1 MLLVHLGQHDHWDCL
16 QAKYDNCEEK
26 TLYEMGKM
34 MARCVKLYSLVD
46 QIMHIFK
53 LNSKM
58 QVSTFDNQIIV
69 FYPNNI
75 FFQGALKSLE

>member
-1 MLLVHLGQHDHWDCL
+1 
-16 QAKYDNCEEK
+16 
-26 TLYEMGKM
+26 MGKM

-75 FFQGALKSLE
+75 FFLGTLKSLE